1 VRGGLIMMKKLRAL
15 YAIWIIWAL
24 LLSTMSYA
32 DHFQRGGFSSSGTF
46 DVSIDKVE
54 LNNNVVVESRT
65 NLINDADVFSV
76 GVDLTAVDYMK
87 AGHVEVSLR
96 STRTGDSVADS
107 TGIFDLN
114 AGTQGHITLTLTL
127 IDKLKRETE
136 FDLRVR
142 VEDSEQRSETNHYRI
157 KTESTRT
164 TTSSGRGLDVSLDR
178 VFVNTKVIASSRTNF
193 IDEADVFNVLVE
205 FTALEDLDD
214 AHVEAVLK
222 DLRTGTVVADAS
234 PNFDL
239 LDEQSATALLRLE
252 LLDDL
257 KDSDS
262 FELTINL
269 IDAEGDFVRQVYGIV
284 MEDGVSGTGSSRALD
299 ISVDSVEI
307 EKEVII
313 EDENN
318 FVDLDKDT
326 DELDLKVRLT
336 ALEDIEDARVDA
348 ILTLENGEVIADTTA
363 IFDIRDDETVLKK
376 LEFELPKLI
385 GNFNQQNLRLRIRV
399 VDAEGDF
406 EEKFYGLKLNQQ
418 ETPLIV
424 SGIELSPE
432 NNVKAGKAL
441 GVRLNIKNSG
451 IVALDGITAKVSIPE
466 LGVSTTKFVGKVENS
481 GSELTEDFVLKILDS
496 AQTGTY
502 TVRTELASQFGGN
515 KEVKELPVFVLGLS
529 DQTTQVVNDKL
540 IINVPVVEQDVK
552 NDGSEVIFPI
562 TLTNQGPDANTY
574 TLLFDGAGWANIRL
588 TESNTFIVE
597 PEESKTVN
605 VFLSTDSKLAGEQLF
620 TVMVKGNDKIL
631 NQLTLKGNVV
641 NIQGQLFAVVLKT
654 LLQTILIGLVV
665 LLVALGLYLGARRY
679 MPRKETSDFVAEDIP
694 DQAQGEAYY

>member
-1 VRGGLIMMKKLRAL
+1 MMKKLRAL

-679 MPRKETSDFVAEDIP
+679 IPRKETSDFVAEDIP